1 MQLELSLGK
10 CSILHLGKR
19 TGNDAREPKY
29 QLGQVQ
35 LNKSDSMKDLGVI
48 IDPQL
53 KFSTHISAIV
63 KKAFMRMNCIFRS
76 FETRDT
82 EFLLQMYKTYVRPT
96 IEYAS
101 ECWSPGLVKDIKLLE
116 SVQKAFTRRIPSIA
130 SSARQNIPNFD
141 KLPKRE
147 RLQLLY
153 IERLS
158 YPKRLKKLNLER
170 LDLRR
175 LHCDL
180 VFAYKLMYGHLDV
193 DPNLILSFHP
203 QAYDNYEGLRIADT
217 FLRLQKP
224 SFKVQCRQNYF
235 GVRIV
240 SPWNE
245 LPLEVKQA
253 KSVKHFKSYLN
264 GSIADRRVDLSTFLT
279 NIS

>member
-1 MQLELSLGK
+1 MHAFYMCEFASNAL
-10 CSILHLGKR
+10 
-19 TGNDAREPKY
+19 
-29 QLGQVQ
+29 
-35 LNKSDSMKDLGVI
+35 
-48 IDPQL
+48 
-53 KFSTHISAIV
+53 AI
-63 KKAFMRMNCIFRS
+63 
-76 FETRDT
+76 
-82 EFLLQMYKTYVRPT
+82 
-96 IEYAS
+96 
-101 ECWSPGLVKDIKLLE
+101 
-116 SVQKAFTRRIPSIA
+116 
-130 SSARQNIPNFD
+130 
-141 KLPKRE
+141 
-147 RLQLLY
+147 
-153 IERLS
+153 
-158 YPKRLKKLNLER
+158 KLNLER